1 MKKAIQPENFSTKL
15 LKNKPNDQPKI
26 GIIPWKKPNIN
37 ATKIVFRRA
46 IFSFC
51 MEHANET
58 EKQSIARPADNN
70 MMLNNDM
77 FLPKKQEHK
86 SNN

>member
-1 MKKAIQPENFSTKL
+1 
-15 LKNKPNDQPKI
+15 
-26 GIIPWKKPNIN
+26 
-37 ATKIVFRRA
+37 
-46 IFSFC
+46 